1 MFHVLP
7 VVFFRPCSFYFTLTF
22 LHRLKLPMV
31 VVGLRQQW
39 IGIASIVVVEG
50 VEVEAPQIVVVVQ
63 EGFLAGPNIEV

>member
-1 MFHVLP
+1 MRKMLFVDGMGT
-7 VVFFRPCSFYFTLTF
+7 TLMGIDCE
-22 LHRLKLPMV
+22 LKLPMV

-63 EGFLAGPNIEV
+63 EGFLAGPNIE

>member
-1 MFHVLP
+1 
-7 VVFFRPCSFYFTLTF
+7 
-22 LHRLKLPMV
+22 MV

-63 EGFLAGPNIEV
+63 EGFLAGPNIEVWFAVFLIGICITVCEIFSS